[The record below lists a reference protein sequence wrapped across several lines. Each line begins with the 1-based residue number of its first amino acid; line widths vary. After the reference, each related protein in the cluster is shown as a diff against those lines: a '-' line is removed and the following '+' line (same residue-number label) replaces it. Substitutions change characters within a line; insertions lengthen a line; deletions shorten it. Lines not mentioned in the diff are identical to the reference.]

1 VNLSNPTHKQRI
13 LRLTVASLVFLAG
26 STAII
31 ILVFRGYLG
40 PAYEAWRKATPQQKH
55 LLSASSTLLL
65 AVVLVVLLLLLIA
78 LFGVRR
84 YFHFHQMRSRSK
96 TEYVDA
102 WAESAKRMNAP
113 KEDDA

>member
-1 VNLSNPTHKQRI
+1 M
-13 LRLTVASLVFLAG
+13 RLVIASLAFLAG

-31 ILVFRGYLG
+31 ILVFRGYLV
-40 PAYEAWRKATPQQKH
+40 PAYDAWRKATPQQKH

-102 WAESAKRMNAP
+102 WAESAKRMKTPAEEE
-113 KEDDA
+113 KD